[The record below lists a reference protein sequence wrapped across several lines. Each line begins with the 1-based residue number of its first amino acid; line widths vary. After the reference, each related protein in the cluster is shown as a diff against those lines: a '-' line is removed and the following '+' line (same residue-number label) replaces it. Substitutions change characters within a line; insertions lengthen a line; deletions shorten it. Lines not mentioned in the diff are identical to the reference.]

1 MIKRQPAYS
10 ISPFMPPFVDYLQCE
25 RNIAERNV
33 QQRSIIQYYTT
44 LYSTCVKK
52 KNTEIVIQDA
62 VKKHAS
68 YP

>member
-1 MIKRQPAYS
+1 
-10 ISPFMPPFVDYLQCE
+10 MPPFVDYLQCE